1 MWAKGRRCRAGWRI
15 VAGVNHEATQLTALL
30 GVVAVVVVLAAV
42 AALTKAPAH
51 LALGALVL
59 ASAAYAVRRT
69 SKNRR

>member
-1 MWAKGRRCRAGWRI
+1 M
-15 VAGVNHEATQLTALL
+15 NHEATQLTALL
-30 GVVAVVVVLAAV
+30 GVVTVVVVLAAV